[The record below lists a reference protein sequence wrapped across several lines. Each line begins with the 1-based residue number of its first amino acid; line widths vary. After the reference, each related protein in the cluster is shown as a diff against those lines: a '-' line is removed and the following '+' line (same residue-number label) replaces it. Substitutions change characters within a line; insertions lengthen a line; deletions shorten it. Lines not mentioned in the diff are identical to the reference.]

1 MRVFTGTILILFLTI
16 QCEKAEN
23 FDALTLFENK
33 TGEYACYRIPAIIN
47 TSNGTLLAF
56 AEGRKLDCG
65 DFGKVD
71 ILLRRSNDGGKNWS
85 PQKIIATYKNLQAG
99 NPAPVVD
106 QYDLNYPNGRI
117 FLFYNTG
124 TVSEHEMRLGK
135 GVREVWYKTSEDN
148 GINWSEGVNITS
160 QVHFNANSLHPDMD
174 WRTHANTPGHALQ
187 FKKGKFQGRIYIPA
201 NHSQGP
207 PQEKY
212 NDYRAYGFYSDDH
225 GLNWK
230 VSPDVEVASSNE
242 AIGVE
247 LSNGDLMLNI
257 REQNGNTKERLI
269 AISKDGGASWE
280 KTYFD
285 AELISPVCQSS
296 LLQFIK
302 DQDTLLLFSG
312 PNSREKREKM
322 TLKISLDQGQNW
334 TYSKLIHEGASSYS
348 DLVQIDSNT
357 LGVLYEKGSEGISFQ
372 ILSGD
377 SLLKTP

>member
-71 ILLRRSNDGGKNWS
+71 ILLRLSNDGGKNWS

-124 TVSEHEMRLGK
+124 TVSEHDMRLGK

-160 QVHFNANSLHPDMD
+160 QVHFNANSLHLVM
-174 WRTHANTPGHALQ
+174 HYNL
-187 FKKGKFQGRIYIPA
+187 KKGNFK
-201 NHSQGP
+201 
-207 PQEKY
+207 
-212 NDYRAYGFYSDDH
+212 
-225 GLNWK
+225 
-230 VSPDVEVASSNE
+230 DVFIFLQTTHKALHRKNITITEPMVF
-242 AIGVE
+242 I
-247 LSNGDLMLNI
+247 LM
-257 REQNGNTKERLI
+257 TM
-269 AISKDGGASWE
+269 
-280 KTYFD
+280 
-285 AELISPVCQSS
+285 V
-296 LLQFIK
+296 
-302 DQDTLLLFSG
+302 
-312 PNSREKREKM
+312 
-322 TLKISLDQGQNW
+322 
-334 TYSKLIHEGASSYS
+334 
-348 DLVQIDSNT
+348 
-357 LGVLYEKGSEGISFQ
+357 
-372 ILSGD
+372 
-377 SLLKTP
+377 

>member
-124 TVSEHEMRLGK
+124 TVSEHDMRLGK
-135 GVREVWYKTSEDN
+135 GVREVWYKTSGDN
-148 GINWSEGVNITS
+148 GVNWSEGVNITS

-257 REQNGNTKERLI
+257 HEPNGNTKERLI

-312 PNSREKREKM
+312 PPIR
-322 TLKISLDQGQNW
+322 G
-334 TYSKLIHEGASSYS
+334 
-348 DLVQIDSNT
+348 
-357 LGVLYEKGSEGISFQ
+357 
-372 ILSGD
+372 
-377 SLLKTP
+377 